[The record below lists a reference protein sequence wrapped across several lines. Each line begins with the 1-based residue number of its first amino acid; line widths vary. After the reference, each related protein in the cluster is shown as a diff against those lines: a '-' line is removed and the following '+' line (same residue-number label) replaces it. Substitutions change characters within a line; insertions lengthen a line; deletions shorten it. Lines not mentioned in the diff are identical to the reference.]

1 MTVSELSIWCRLL
14 ADRDEAFTELSTL
27 YSLYGAA
34 TAEQFQAFAD
44 PSNHTAQ
51 LLLAHFFL
59 VEYMIGAIA
68 LHPILGSFPFRK
80 SITLSWIRSI
90 ASRLPA
96 TYEPY
101 IRWPLTFAEA
111 LLDDDSRLAN
121 GVPSEWTVYLKYV

>member
-1 MTVSELSIWCRLL
+1 MSIWCLYLL
-14 ADRDEAFTELSTL
+14 TGIEAFTELSTL
-27 YSLYGAA
+27 YSIFGAA
-34 TAEQFQAFAD
+34 AAEQFKTFAD
-44 PSNHTAQ
+44 PTNYTAQ

-80 SITLSWIRSI
+80 NITLTWIRSI

-101 IRWPLTFAEA
+101 VRWPLNFAETM
-111 LLDDDSRLAN
+111 LDDESRQAN